1 MNKKELITA
10 IIEKTEQS
18 VSEATKTLDAFF
30 DVIAETITKDKVA
43 IAGFGT
49 FELKE
54 RPERDGINPKTKEP
68 IKIAACKN
76 PNLKFA
82 KAFKD
87 RFSA

>member
-18 VSEATKTLDAFF
+18 VLEATKTLDAFF
-30 DVIAETITKDKVA
+30 DVIAETIAKDKVA

-68 IKIAACKN
+68 IKIAACKT
-76 PNLKFA
+76 PNFKFA

-87 RFSA
+87 RFSE